1 MPESLTTETHLIQL
15 LRRLRRVGPEQ
26 QPPFEDVGI
35 TSAQLALLE
44 RAAAQPGCSLQD
56 MADGLGVTPPTV
68 SVGVR
73 RLEEVGLLER
83 HPDPADGRAWQFVL
97 TAAGVALWERV
108 QRYRGEKAR
117 RLLAGL
123 APEEQQTLLTLL
135 ERALDAAEKEE
146 PAAGTYRD

>member
-1 MPESLTTETHLIQL
+1 MPEYPTMGTRFMQL
-15 LRRLRRVGPEQ
+15 LRRLRRVGPKQ
-26 QPPFEDVGI
+26 QPPFEAVGI

-44 RAAAQPGCSLQD
+44 RAASQPGCSLQD
-56 MADGLGVTPPTV
+56 MADSLGLTPPTV

-97 TAAGVALWERV
+97 TAAGTALWERV
-108 QRYRGEKAR
+108 QRYRGEKTR

-123 APEEQQTLLTLL
+123 KPEEQQTLLALL

-146 PAAGTYRD
+146 